1 MRTSSASPFR
11 LACLRAASLLILCG
25 SLAAAPTG
33 VSQVL
38 DAPVKP
44 SKDWKRIATTD
55 VTVVGN
61 ASEGE
66 MRTALKQIEDF
77 RAGLLALFPSM
88 KLTSRLA
95 TTMVVLRD
103 FDSFRNFQ
111 PRDERGR
118 RRENVGGYFARTPQ
132 ANYMVLG
139 AYGDREATLQTVFHE
154 YTHYV
159 MQQNF
164 GTLPTWL
171 NEGVA
176 DFCSTFRSDYKN
188 GQALIGLAP
197 RSRLATIRERGLMP
211 IKRILTNDGSAAL
224 LRDPNGMLTFY
235 AESWA
240 LVHYVQ
246 LGNDGKRRGQ
256 IGAYLK
262 AIDQGVPIEQAFNG
276 AFGVPFA

>member
-11 LACLRAASLLILCG
+11 RACLRAASLLILCG

-95 TTMVVLRD
+95 TTMVVLKD
-103 FDSFRNFQ
+103 FDTFRNFQ

-171 NEGVA
+171 NEGVV
-176 DFCSTFRSDYKN
+176 DFYSTFRSDYKN
-188 GQALIGLAP
+188 GQRSDRIGSAVTARHDSRAGP
-197 RSRLATIRERGLMP
+197 HADSSESSPTTVRRRSCA
-211 IKRILTNDGSAAL
+211 ILTACSRFMRSHGPWYTTSSSGTTENDAVRSA
-224 LRDPNGMLTFY
+224 PI
-235 AESWA
+235 S
-240 LVHYVQ
+240 
-246 LGNDGKRRGQ
+246 KRSTR
-256 IGAYLK
+256 
-262 AIDQGVPIEQAFNG
+262 ECR
-276 AFGVPFA
+276 